1 MHSNQEIPGECF
13 FATSPVCFFRSLSG
27 PLDKINPEPLGAG
40 FDRLIISK
48 DTLPETNMAPENGWL
63 KAEVPF
69 GSRPISKGYVSF
81 REGMY
86 KKMPHAPWYYI
97 D

>member
-1 MHSNQEIPGECF
+1 MF
-13 FATSPVCFFRSLSG
+13 FSG
-27 PLDKINPEPLGAG
+27 ISEAG

-63 KAEVPF
+63 KDEFPF

-86 KKMPHAPWYYI
+86 KKCLMHHGITLINATQTHFRI
-97 D
+97 AIILILICHLLMFIINFA